1 MTIRFVL
8 ASTSP
13 RRSELL
19 RTLGIPFETISPLF
33 KEVPTDHSVSD
44 EALYFAEAK
53 ARSVAKLYPKA
64 LILGS
69 DTLIE
74 LEGEKIGKP
83 ENDDMAREILKKLS
97 GKTHRL
103 YTAVV
108 LLNTN
113 DDSIR
118 RHVEEV
124 LITFREISLQ
134 EIEAYVA
141 TGEPIGKAG
150 AYAIQGGGKKFAID
164 IKGDLQAVVGLP
176 LGVIQQWLK
185 EFIGHDTNEKK

>member
-83 ENDDMAREILKKLS
+83 ENDDMAKEILKKLS

>member
-33 KEVPTDHSVSD
+33 KEVPTDHSASD

-74 LEGEKIGKP
+74 LEAEKIGKP

-176 LGVIQQWLK
+176 LRVIQQWLK
-185 EFIGHDTNEKK
+185 EFMGHDTNEKR

>member
-176 LGVIQQWLK
+176 LRVIQQWLK
-185 EFIGHDTNEKK
+185 EFMGHDTNEKR